1 MTYKFQMN
9 HWMEPLETGATEAV
23 IGGTA
28 GYLGWSTGSGDW
40 GSSDWNFYD
49 TGTVEA
55 YEVQYGVDADDS
67 AIWFAVV
74 SGASKGGRV
83 AHDDL
88 PTQTSDWTSVDVV
101 NSTILPQ
108 GVSNGLPN
116 DDTKA
121 SWCVAARDGR
131 FSYNL
136 SGAPETSSNWTKLGS
151 GNMPGH
157 LTDVTFNQNTSGSP
171 VWVRSNSRSQL
182 DSSVDG
188 INWTTRKAGIDSDS
202 PTSRIGY
209 GNDVWIAIGNGADP
223 AHFIAGASGQTWN
236 ALNSPASGRVMNGLD
251 SDRSGNWCIVGDD
264 GYVWYSSDDGSNW
277 TEVRIVDSRGAGNHS
292 NVLDVAYDGAGIW
305 IAVGA
310 DSEMWKSTDNGANWS
325 SITPSRGSN
334 GDLQSIEFNILA

>member
-1 MTYKFQMN
+1 MTYKYRGTQ
-9 HWMEPLETGATEAV
+9 PAGLGATGATEAV

-55 YEVQYGVDADDS
+55 YEVQYGVDDDDS

-88 PTQTSDWTSVDVV
+88 PTQTSDWASVDVV
-101 NSTILPQ
+101 NGTSLPQ
-108 GVSNGLPN
+108 GVSNGLPG

-121 SWCVAARDGR
+121 SWCVAARDGK
-131 FSYNL
+131 FAYNL
-136 SGAPETSSNWTKLGS
+136 DGAPETASNWTQQTSQMG
-151 GNMPGH
+151 GNI
-157 LTDVTFNQNTSGSP
+157 TDVTFNQNTSGAP
-171 VWVRSNSRSQL
+171 VWVRANSRSQL

-188 INWTTRKAGIDSDS
+188 ISFTTRKSGIDSNS
-202 PTSRIGY
+202 PTSRVGY
-209 GNDVWIAIGNGADP
+209 GNNVWIAIGNGSAP
-223 AHFIAGASGQTWN
+223 AHFIAGANGQSWS
-236 ALNSPASGRVMNGLD
+236 ALNSPATRAMNGLD

-264 GYVWYSSDDGSNW
+264 GYVWYSADNGSNW
-277 TEVRIVDSRGAGNHS
+277 TEVRIADSRGAGNYS
-292 NVLDVAYDGAGIW
+292 NVLDVAYDGGGVW

-310 DSEMWKSTDNGANWS
+310 DSEMWKSSDNGANWS
-325 SITPSRGSN
+325 SITPSRGSV